1 MVRCFA
7 PHEKSSE
14 LCDSCARRRR
24 RGWLART
31 IAAVPTIAVTTV
43 VSRLCTAATAMAA
56 TTAVLMICVLPPA
69 LEARRPYVKRSGRPR
84 RREAFVYAA
93 DNRTRPAAAAAEP
106 LFRFAL
112 VGDTHYW
119 MPTDRRAAFLRMAD
133 SRPTRDGLLVGDS
146 PAVLQV
152 VLGQLSEFA
161 RGGGQFAV
169 HTGDSVCAGSSFELS
184 RTEHGPT
191 LIRSPDT
198 ARVAA
203 RRCHRTDWPR

>member
-1 MVRCFA
+1 M
-7 PHEKSSE
+7 
-14 LCDSCARRRR
+14 
-24 RGWLART
+24 
-31 IAAVPTIAVTTV
+31 TTV

-119 MPTDRRAAFLRMAD
+119 MPTDRRAAFLRRAD

-184 RTEHGPT
+184 RTEHG
-191 LIRSPDT
+191 
-198 ARVAA
+198 AM
-203 RRCHRTDWPR
+203 

>member
-1 MVRCFA
+1 MDVA
-7 PHEKSSE
+7 VAVGGEKHVTVAV
-14 LCDSCARRRR
+14 ARNALRRAV
-24 RGWLART
+24 GLLART
-31 IAAVPTIAVTTV
+31 IAATIATV

-84 RREAFVYAA
+84 RRETFVYAA

-169 HTGDSVCAGSSFELS
+169 HTGDSVCAGSSFEIS
-184 RTEHGPT
+184 RTEHRPM
-191 LIRSPDT
+191 
-198 ARVAA
+198 
-203 RRCHRTDWPR
+203 

>member
-1 MVRCFA
+1 V
-7 PHEKSSE
+7 
-14 LCDSCARRRR
+14 ARPRRPTR
-24 RGWLART
+24 VAT
-31 IAAVPTIAVTTV
+31 IAAAEGKTVTTV
-43 VSRLCTAATAMAA
+43 VSRFCTAATAMAA

-93 DNRTRPAAAAAEP
+93 DNRTRPAAES

-133 SRPTRDGLLVGDS
+133 SRAARDGLLVGDS

-152 VLGQLSEFA
+152 VLGQL
-161 RGGGQFAV
+161 
-169 HTGDSVCAGSSFELS
+169 TPT
-184 RTEHGPT
+184 RTLT
-191 LIRSPDT
+191 LT
-198 ARVAA
+198 L
-203 RRCHRTDWPR
+203 T

>member
-1 MVRCFA
+1 
-7 PHEKSSE
+7 
-14 LCDSCARRRR
+14 
-24 RGWLART
+24 
-31 IAAVPTIAVTTV
+31 
-43 VSRLCTAATAMAA
+43 MAA

-184 RTEHGPT
+184 RTEHG
-191 LIRSPDT
+191 
-198 ARVAA
+198 AM
-203 RRCHRTDWPR
+203 